1 MKRPLFMVLLLAGC
15 STVGPDY
22 EEPAIPVPADY
33 AAPLVP
39 GSSELDHWWQGF
51 GDNSLTE
58 LVELALEQ
66 NLDIEIAAA
75 RIREARALER
85 AAGAGSA
92 PQLAAEG
99 SVTRQR
105 ISENAIPVPPG
116 SGGSSGGGLGLP
128 GEEFTTWR
136 AGFDAR
142 WEIDLVGRNR
152 REREAASARADA
164 AIWDRRDT
172 EVTVTAEVARAY
184 LELRAIQQL
193 AANARDELS
202 RQQRLEELVAA
213 QRRGGLVTGEE
224 LDRRRSERAAAAA
237 LVPELEARAEA
248 QIHAL
253 SLLTGQAPAALRSS
267 LATKAALPPAPS
279 VPPGLPSD
287 LLRRRPDIRSAE
299 RQLAAATAD
308 IGVAVADLYPRIS
321 LTAAPALVS
330 TALGSLLEW
339 GSRSFA
345 AGAALDWP
353 IFDGGRRRATVEV
366 RNARQ
371 EQAMVQYRKAVLV
384 ALKDVEDALVRIEGD
399 RRQLD
404 ELERAV
410 TSAERA
416 EEISLARHR
425 GGLASLAGTLEA
437 RQRRLS
443 LERRV
448 IETRAALARDTVG
461 LVKALG
467 GGWQETRQ

>member
-1 MKRPLFMVLLLAGC
+1 MKRPLFIVLLLAGC

-22 EEPAIPVPADY
+22 EKPAIPVPADY
-33 AAPLVP
+33 AAPSVA

-51 GDNSLTE
+51 GDNSLAE
-58 LVELALEQ
+58 LVELALKQ

-224 LDRRRSERAAAAA
+224 LDQRRSERAAAAA

-253 SLLTGQAPAALRSS
+253 SLLTGQAPAALRPS

-299 RQLAAATAD
+299 RELAAATAD

-330 TALGSLLEW
+330 TALGSILEW

-467 GGWQETRQ
+467 GGWQEASQ

>member
-51 GDNSLTE
+51 GDNSLAE

-287 LLRRRPDIRSAE
+287 LLRRRPETAFADGPALPAPAGHPVCRATTCCGDRRHRRRCRRPLPAHFAHRCPGAGQHGARVTSRMGEPKLCSRCSA
-299 RQLAAATAD
+299 RL
-308 IGVAVADLYPRIS
+308 ADLRRGAPAGNGGGAQCPAGAGHGPISKGGSGGSERRGRCAGADRGRPTPARRARTGSYQRGTSRGNLSGPSPWRPCEPRWHAGGA
-321 LTAAPALVS
+321 AAPA
-330 TALGSLLEW
+330 
-339 GSRSFA
+339 FA
-345 AGAALDWP
+345 
-353 IFDGGRRRATVEV
+353 
-366 RNARQ
+366 
-371 EQAMVQYRKAVLV
+371 RKT
-384 ALKDVEDALVRIEGD
+384 GD
-399 RRQLD
+399 RD
-404 ELERAV
+404 EGSPRP
-410 TSAERA
+410 
-416 EEISLARHR
+416 
-425 GGLASLAGTLEA
+425 
-437 RQRRLS
+437 
-443 LERRV
+443 
-448 IETRAALARDTVG
+448 
-461 LVKALG
+461 
-467 GGWQETRQ
+467 